1 MSLNKKKP
9 QKQTI
14 LRKLDTYQYFIISY
28 LYVCMF
34 LRPCLHI
41 YMVILHAASVL
52 RRLILNW
59 QSFKLSNPTN
69 KELIDKQIVE
79 NAKS

>member
-1 MSLNKKKP
+1 MSLNKKKTP
-9 QKQTI
+9 KQTI

>member
-1 MSLNKKKP
+1 MSLNKKNP

-14 LRKLDTYQYFIISY
+14 LKKLDTYQYFIISY

-69 KELIDKQIVE
+69 KE
-79 NAKS
+79 

>member
-1 MSLNKKKP
+1 
-9 QKQTI
+9 
-14 LRKLDTYQYFIISY
+14 
-28 LYVCMF
+28 
-34 LRPCLHI
+34 
-41 YMVILHAASVL
+41 MVILHAASVL